1 MRIIEEECMKKKIIL
16 TTLILGMAVTACE
29 SKNAEALE
37 NANPTLNSS
46 VENTSER
53 EDSQEV
59 AEADASL
66 EKEDDEKVSEAF
78 DSKTIELDVEEN
90 DYSKAI
96 TESIEDGCKL
106 ASFVVDMDA
115 DEKSEAFVIEGYE
128 EGPDTLDYDESIE
141 YWYVQKLWFVDEN
154 CNVSE
159 IEDYKG
165 SHIATTQQILENDEN
180 SFVIINGYIGV
191 DGIGNVYS
199 VSDDSLKIVTPE
211 LRMYGQKKFSG
222 SNELIWYAEDYRA
235 FYPITD
241 GCTPLEVGGS
251 GRCYLPYHLK
261 LDNGEFKLYGA
272 KEVSVDDVKAIADID
287 FGEEI
292 DLSTAQFILRDNNEL
307 DVNYFDKDKY
317 DYNFHCAIYFINKN
331 KDAWELSET
340 IDGYVNLCIG
350 ENDWAVLSENMNS

>member
-1 MRIIEEECMKKKIIL
+1 MKKNIIL
-16 TTLILGMAVTACE
+16 ASIMLGMVLTACE
-29 SKNAEALE
+29 SKSVETLE
-37 NANPTLNSS
+37 NDDPVSNSS
-46 VENTSER
+46 VE
-53 EDSQEV
+53 EV
-59 AEADASL
+59 SSL
-66 EKEDDEKVSEAF
+66 EESFEEAETNG
-78 DSKTIELDVEEN
+78 SKIVELDVKEN

-115 DEKSEAFVIEGYE
+115 DGKNEAFVVEGYE

-154 CNVSE
+154 CNITE

-165 SHIATTQQILENDEN
+165 SHIATTQQILENNTN

-211 LRMYGQKKFSG
+211 LKMYGQKKFSG

-241 GCTPLEVGGS
+241 GCTPLEAGGS
-251 GRCYLPYHLK
+251 GRCYLPYRLK
-261 LDNGEFKLYGA
+261 LDDGEFKLYGA
-272 KEVSVDDVKAIADID
+272 KEVSLDDVKAIADID

-307 DVNYFDKDKY
+307 DVNYFDKDKF
-317 DYNFHCAIYFINKN
+317 DYNFHCAIYFVNEN
-331 KDAWELSET
+331 KDAWDLSET
-340 IDGYVNLCIG
+340 IDGYVDLSIG
-350 ENDWAVLSENMNS
+350 ENDWAVLSEKMNS